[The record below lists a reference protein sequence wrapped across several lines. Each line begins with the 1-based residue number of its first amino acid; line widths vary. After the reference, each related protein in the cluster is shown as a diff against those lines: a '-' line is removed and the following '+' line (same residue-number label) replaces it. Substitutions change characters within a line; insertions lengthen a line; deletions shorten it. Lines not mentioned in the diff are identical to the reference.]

1 MARASLKEKILQ
13 EGLRVV
19 HEKGFC
25 ASSVRDIVQAA
36 GVPQGS
42 FTNHFASKEAF
53 GLEILNLYFENS
65 QQLIH
70 DTLLKDSKKPIKRLR
85 AYLDAHKKMLD
96 TGFLEKG
103 CLYGNFTAEAS
114 ENSEMI
120 RQRLV
125 EIYDWL
131 RECIEYCLKAAIAA
145 QELPESFPTKEVASF
160 IISSLQ
166 GAMLVGKADRNTST
180 MQAFINVLF
189 SNVLR

>member
-1 MARASLKEKILQ
+1 MARASLREKILQ

-53 GLEILNLYFENS
+53 GLDILNLYFENS
-65 QQLIH
+65 LPLVH
-70 DTLLKDSKKPIKRLR
+70 ETLLKDSKKPLKRLR
-85 AYLDAHKKMLD
+85 AYIDAHKKMLNN
-96 TGFLEKG
+96 GYVEKG

-114 ENSEMI
+114 EHSEMI
-120 RQRLV
+120 RLRLV

-131 RECIEYCLKAAIAA
+131 KECLEYCLKAAIAEK
-145 QELPESFPTKEVASF
+145 ELPVDFPTKDVASF
-160 IISSLQ
+160 ILSSLQ
-166 GAMLVGKADRNTST
+166 GAMLIGKADRDAST
-180 MQAFINVLF
+180 MRAFINVLF
-189 SNVLR
+189 ANVLR